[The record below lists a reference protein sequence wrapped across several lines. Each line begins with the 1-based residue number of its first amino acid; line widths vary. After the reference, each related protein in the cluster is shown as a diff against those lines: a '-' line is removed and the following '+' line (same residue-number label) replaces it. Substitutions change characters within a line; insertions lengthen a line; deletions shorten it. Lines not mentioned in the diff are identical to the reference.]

1 VGCTFVTKRR
11 TQKGFFAR
19 QKREE
24 HERERERERE
34 GSEREKGR
42 KGERKRE

>member
-24 HERERERERE
+24 HERERERE